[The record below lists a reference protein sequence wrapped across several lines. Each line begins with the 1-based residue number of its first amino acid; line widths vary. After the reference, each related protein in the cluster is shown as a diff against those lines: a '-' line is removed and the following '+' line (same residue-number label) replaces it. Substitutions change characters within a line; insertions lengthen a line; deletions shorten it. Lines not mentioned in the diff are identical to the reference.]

1 MVLEKGYDTVAR
13 WGTDKWIVEAQARYR
28 WCDIKGRVIS
38 DWFDQLELA
47 LEFAVESGT
56 RLGATGTRNQN

>member
-13 WGTDKWIVEAQARYR
+13 WGTNKWIIEAQPRYR

-56 RLGATGTRNQN
+56 ILGATGTRNQD

>member
-13 WGTDKWIVEAQARYR
+13 WGIDKWIVEAQARYR
-28 WCDIKGRVIS
+28 WTDIKGRVIS
-38 DWFDQLELA
+38 DWFNQLELA

-56 RLGATGTRNQN
+56 RLGATGTRNQD

>member
-56 RLGATGTRNQN
+56 RLGATGTRNQD

>member
-13 WGTDKWIVEAQARYR
+13 WSTDKWIIEARARYR
-28 WCDIKGRVIS
+28 WTDIKGRGTS
-38 DWFDQLELA
+38 DWFDRLELA

-56 RLGATGTRNQN
+56 RLGATGTRNQA

>member
-13 WGTDKWIVEAQARYR
+13 RGTDKWIVEAQPRYR

-56 RLGATGTRNQN
+56 RLGATGTRNQH

>member
-1 MVLEKGYDTVAR
+1 MVLDKEYETVAR
-13 WGTDKWIVEAQARYR
+13 WGTDRWVIEAKPRYR
-28 WCDIKGRVIS
+28 WTDIKGRAIT

-56 RLGATGTRNQN
+56 KLGAAGTRNQD

>member
-13 WGTDKWIVEAQARYR
+13 WGTDKWIVEAQSRYR
-28 WCDIKGRVIS
+28 WTDIKGRVIS

-56 RLGATGTRNQN
+56 RLGATGTRNQD